1 MFWRPKPGSMRS
13 TFHPILTPVWKST
26 KDQRLEWRKM
36 PSMAFTS
43 NHLVRFECF
52 RLFSTTMGFSVNHI
66 VLTSFKHICLFRY
79 YINLIELFMWQG
91 PRASRRCP
99 AASWAKKG
107 SIYELPPQ
115 RSSYLWHTCL
125 RYQCWRHQVSDIFSF
140 YYFSSWLNWWM
151 HNIDCAKSARI
162 CSTLVWFFSSQPF
175 LSPLDSYFN
184 RERVSLEEIHEKYGH
199 NGQVSDLQITDF
211 IFQKYGQ
218 NGSWGDLIFSGVW
231 GWMLLARNRKPRAT
245 KQESGELEFVASRIT
260 SNWFL
265 KKSSL
270 CQFHQVER
278 KTWSG
283 ETNAAACHFPWGWGR
298 RGRLPNAPAGQ

>member
-1 MFWRPKPGSMRS
+1 M
-13 TFHPILTPVWKST
+13 
-26 KDQRLEWRKM
+26 
-36 PSMAFTS
+36 
-43 NHLVRFECF
+43 C
-52 RLFSTTMGFSVNHI
+52 
-66 VLTSFKHICLFRY
+66 
-79 YINLIELFMWQG
+79 QG

-99 AASWAKKG
+99 AAPWAKKG

-199 NGQVSDLQITDF
+199 NGQVSNHQVTDF

-265 KKSSL
+265 LKDPCVNFIKS
-270 CQFHQVER
+270 
-278 KTWSG
+278 
-283 ETNAAACHFPWGWGR
+283 
-298 RGRLPNAPAGQ
+298 